1 MVLAAPVG
9 IGSLLVVL
17 LSLRRGRQ
25 AWAEE
30 LPMVYDGPW
39 IEAYWQRRP
48 LRLLLRFID
57 VSLRAGS
64 FSVAMEVDKWTNKTE
79 EMTPQRAREAKE
91 LITDL
96 GPAFVKLVQVWASR
110 PDILPE
116 AYQKEFE
123 QLLERVRPFG
133 KEEALQSLSRN
144 FGGEDK
150 VRSMFDDMAAF
161 DKPVASASI
170 GQVYKA
176 SIKGRE
182 VAVKVQRPD
191 VREQVTLD
199 LYVIRRLAA
208 AGQYLPIERYASQFK
223 GLFELIDRAAPPF
236 IEELDY
242 ELEANNQRRF
252 GDLMSNCDLVADTVV
267 VPEVVL
273 ARREVLV
280 QEWLAGV
287 KLTEPGA
294 AKDQAE
300 RVVKVLLNSYMVQL
314 METGFLHGDPHPGN
328 FVLMPSGKIGIL
340 DYGLMTTISENKRV
354 ALIEYIMHVQ
364 AKMFDECLT
373 DLVNLDFLPAGI
385 ASDKQAKEI
394 IVPRLANT
402 LTILFEQSDLRV
414 QREKFIKSREEL
426 QSTGKLEKLQEELTA
441 IAQKYGSFRLPGYAT
456 LIIRCLATLEGV
468 GMKAT
473 SKFSLASET
482 FPYIARRLLTDDSL
496 RIREAL
502 RAYLY
507 KGRSRISAK
516 RVDDLASGFKSFT
529 NLMKGS
535 RSSAADSG
543 APRQWETSALDLE
556 IVGAA
561 PQLDQA
567 SQDIAKVIFS
577 PDGNFLQ
584 ELLIDE
590 GVAAI
595 DALSRASL
603 VQLARTLGPLSFPIM
618 APLSLFLGGGAESR
632 LLSRED
638 KEALLLIRR
647 IVQLVQPGPSADSPS
662 EAAAMTSEDVG
673 RTFED
678 LQKLGPLAA
687 GLLPA
692 ITPGAA
698 AFAQRFA
705 QQLAS
710 RALSRV
716 ASDIALREGLVVDSA
731 QKRKRDPAEEELP
744 SLDGRNLRLE
754 FVLGAGLDSARDAAQ
769 VLGRCC
775 PAYDIVVIGWGTL
788 SSIPRLPDLS
798 AEALLAELSQ
808 IARVVMN
815 VVSTTNNHVKFQR
828 QFQARRRA
836 LTEISDPK
844 ARAWLERKIGLATFP
859 GSYYYRVDTGQQ
871 MFYAAI
877 TADEEA
883 ARLTAAGFRNPRI
896 QICNIINFFDIQ
908 TKPKAARINAAVIR
922 LLEGFGLRKNT
933 EHWHAGC
940 ERTDFAN
947 RSSGI
952 TGHVRRAG
960 PISRQMNS
968 DVQYFVANALPGHSE
983 HPRSFWGDWFEVY
996 SPAIR
1001 SRYAEV
1007 FWKVLEPVPL
1017 PADVVERY
1025 KGSTSS
1031 MAVTGFEVD
1040 VVRRGVGGD
1049 VSVPCT
1055 ESYNHHYTANLVSSA
1070 ADLLPGRAG
1079 ADMGHGPGLLFRSR
1093 PKLNLESGAAIG
1105 KGDIPPLVQSF
1116 NEHNG
1121 NEARQTYHGY
1131 PEGLVQPIFRPDR
1144 FIFSPMQINTRNPD
1158 GSGRVG
1164 GPLPRASQAPREG
1177 NVSYSGL
1184 VECPCTSRTVK
1195 GQGTIDGQ
1203 PFHADCKGPPLSD
1216 LLSQQNPTCEVDT
1229 YMGGISCC
1237 QDGTILLD
1245 AEQEVPEAVDEVYFK
1260 WRFYYEDYQPPQHIS
1275 TIHLEWALNGCD
1287 SGGPQ
1292 SNPMNCRHIEYDV
1305 PRAPLGTEPSDA
1317 VYTISSTWRVRDMLH
1332 PCIPS
1337 TDPYCADPR
1346 QAQAGIQLVMAG
1358 GHCHSPACL
1367 SLELRNADTGELLC
1381 SVQPMSGRSSS
1392 AKDERSYIWLPPCQW
1407 SFANEGLHK
1416 PPLLS
1421 LDTNLTSIKRASSTF
1436 AHPGVMAIWQM
1447 RAIYAG
1453 KSAEGTSLVPSVD
1466 QDLEQD
1472 DLNI

>member
-1 MVLAAPVG
+1 MSSPSVSSSQWSAGPTFALSGQRPSLTSVPACARRQLSHDDSRLDRLESRSGTLLAVAGLAGFVQLHQLAKRKHFTRWRSGGRGSPKGVRTALRAMQPAAQRLVEQLTGASRNTAQMATEASRSTAQIASEASRSTAQMATEASAGAAAKLQVLIPTPPPPSLEETARAFAAQVQASLSELQMPKELHLPEVQVPKELQDAIQKLLSSIPIAAPSFPTDMQADLTKVLSEAVAYFQTPEAMVLAAPVG

-64 FSVAMEVDKWTNKTE
+64 FSIAMEVDKWTNKTE

-543 APRQWETSALDLE
+543 APRQWETSAPDLE
-556 IVGAA
+556 IVATRPVGENSQGAA

-716 ASDIALREGLVVDSA
+716 ASDIER
-731 QKRKRDPAEEELP
+731 
-744 SLDGRNLRLE
+744 
-754 FVLGAGLDSARDAAQ
+754 GAGLR
-769 VLGRCC
+769 
-775 PAYDIVVIGWGTL
+775 T
-788 SSIPRLPDLS
+788 
-798 AEALLAELSQ
+798 
-808 IARVVMN
+808 M
-815 VVSTTNNHVKFQR
+815 TTQR
-828 QFQARRRA
+828 
-836 LTEISDPK
+836 
-844 ARAWLERKIGLATFP
+844 
-859 GSYYYRVDTGQQ
+859 
-871 MFYAAI
+871 
-877 TADEEA
+877 
-883 ARLTAAGFRNPRI
+883 
-896 QICNIINFFDIQ
+896 
-908 TKPKAARINAAVIR
+908 
-922 LLEGFGLRKNT
+922 
-933 EHWHAGC
+933 
-940 ERTDFAN
+940 
-947 RSSGI
+947 
-952 TGHVRRAG
+952 
-960 PISRQMNS
+960 
-968 DVQYFVANALPGHSE
+968 
-983 HPRSFWGDWFEVY
+983 
-996 SPAIR
+996 
-1001 SRYAEV
+1001 
-1007 FWKVLEPVPL
+1007 
-1017 PADVVERY
+1017 
-1025 KGSTSS
+1025 
-1031 MAVTGFEVD
+1031 
-1040 VVRRGVGGD
+1040 
-1049 VSVPCT
+1049 
-1055 ESYNHHYTANLVSSA
+1055 
-1070 ADLLPGRAG
+1070 
-1079 ADMGHGPGLLFRSR
+1079 
-1093 PKLNLESGAAIG
+1093 
-1105 KGDIPPLVQSF
+1105 
-1116 NEHNG
+1116 
-1121 NEARQTYHGY
+1121 
-1131 PEGLVQPIFRPDR
+1131 
-1144 FIFSPMQINTRNPD
+1144 
-1158 GSGRVG
+1158 
-1164 GPLPRASQAPREG
+1164 
-1177 NVSYSGL
+1177 
-1184 VECPCTSRTVK
+1184 
-1195 GQGTIDGQ
+1195 
-1203 PFHADCKGPPLSD
+1203 
-1216 LLSQQNPTCEVDT
+1216 
-1229 YMGGISCC
+1229 
-1237 QDGTILLD
+1237 
-1245 AEQEVPEAVDEVYFK
+1245 
-1260 WRFYYEDYQPPQHIS
+1260 
-1275 TIHLEWALNGCD
+1275 
-1287 SGGPQ
+1287 
-1292 SNPMNCRHIEYDV
+1292 
-1305 PRAPLGTEPSDA
+1305 
-1317 VYTISSTWRVRDMLH
+1317 
-1332 PCIPS
+1332 
-1337 TDPYCADPR
+1337 
-1346 QAQAGIQLVMAG
+1346 
-1358 GHCHSPACL
+1358 
-1367 SLELRNADTGELLC
+1367 
-1381 SVQPMSGRSSS
+1381 
-1392 AKDERSYIWLPPCQW
+1392 
-1407 SFANEGLHK
+1407 
-1416 PPLLS
+1416 
-1421 LDTNLTSIKRASSTF
+1421 
-1436 AHPGVMAIWQM
+1436 
-1447 RAIYAG
+1447 
-1453 KSAEGTSLVPSVD
+1453 
-1466 QDLEQD
+1466 
-1472 DLNI
+1472 